1 MELNLY
7 IDSLKELI
15 NKVINN
21 YEMQITKVAIGRA
34 NPNLIITI
42 H

>member
-7 IDSLKELI
+7 IDNLKELI

-21 YEMQITKVAIGRA
+21 YEMQITKLK
-34 NPNLIITI
+34 LIIMR